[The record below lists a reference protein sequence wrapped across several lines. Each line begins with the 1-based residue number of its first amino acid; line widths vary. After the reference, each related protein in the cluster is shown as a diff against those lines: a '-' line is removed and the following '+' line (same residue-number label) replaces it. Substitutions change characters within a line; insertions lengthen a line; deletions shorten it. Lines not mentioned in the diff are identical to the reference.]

1 MAHYDSVKFD
11 SFISKLLK
19 QLASDVGMTGDSLSE
34 LNNIARLS
42 LARLMDY
49 CNHLLLNSKR
59 KTLSSKQVITA
70 VKLWFPEEMAK
81 NMIKEAETSSKRY
94 LSVRKERLKE
104 AKNLK
109 KGEKLPPMTRASMAR
124 IIFPPTRVENVMK
137 DMSLVQRKTE
147 SSSIVMA
154 TILEYIIASI
164 LKLSADEAINSKKRR
179 ITPRHITL
187 AIHSDPCWRDFFDD
201 CILAGGVA
209 VQSDNRLLKSHKRS
223 THKNKKE
230 RKEAPKSKEAKPKA
244 SKKSKKSKK

>member
-19 QLASDVGMTGDSLSE
+19 QLDSDVGMTGDSLSE

-59 KTLSSKQVITA
+59 KTLSSKQVTTA

-81 NMIKEAETSSKRY
+81 NMIKEAEKSSKRY

-201 CILAGGVA
+201 CILAGGVP
-209 VQSDNRLLKSHKRS
+209 VLSDNRLLKSHKRS
-223 THKNKKE
+223 THKSSKKE
-230 RKEAPKSKEAKPKA
+230 KKEVTEEVKPKA